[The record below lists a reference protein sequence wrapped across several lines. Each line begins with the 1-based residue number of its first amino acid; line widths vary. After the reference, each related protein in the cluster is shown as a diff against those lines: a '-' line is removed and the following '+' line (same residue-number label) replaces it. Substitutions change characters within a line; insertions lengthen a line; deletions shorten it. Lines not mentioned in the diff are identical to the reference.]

1 MTPTIKSSRSRG
13 FTMLEV
19 LIAILVTSIGLLGV
33 AGMQAF
39 ALKNT
44 HSASLRLT
52 ASMLATDMIDRMHAN
67 KSGSRYGW
75 YDKPALAAYTTAVA
89 NCLTTAG
96 CTSQELATND
106 LNEWSQRV
114 ASSLPNGV
122 GIVCYDST
130 PNDGASSTAPAC
142 DGNGIY
148 VVKIWWSDDRNGAV
162 AVPQRF
168 SSPFNP

>member
-1 MTPTIKSSRSRG
+1 MSTAKRSRG

-75 YDKPALAAYTTAVA
+75 YDKPSLAAYTTPVA
-89 NCLTTAG
+89 SCLTTAG
-96 CTSQELATND
+96 CTAQELANND

-114 ASSLPNGV
+114 AAALPNGV
-122 GIVCYDST
+122 GVVCYDST
-130 PNDGASSTAPAC
+130 PNDGATSTAPDC
-142 DGNGIY
+142 DGLGIY
-148 VVKIWWSDDRNGAV
+148 VVKIWWFDDRNGASTT
-162 AVPQRF
+162 PQRF
-168 SSPFNP
+168 STAFNP

>member
-1 MTPTIKSSRSRG
+1 MMPTHTASRSRG

-52 ASMLATDMIDRMHAN
+52 ASMLATDMIDRTHAN

-89 NCLTTAG
+89 SCLTAAG
-96 CTSQELATND
+96 CTAQELASND

-114 ASSLPNGV
+114 AASLPNGT

-130 PNDGASSTAPAC
+130 PNDGVSSAAPDC

-148 VVKIWWSDDRNGAV
+148 VVKIWWSDDRNGNV
-162 AVPQRF
+162 ATPQRF
-168 SSPFNP
+168 SSAFNP